1 MASAELLD
9 YYRRRAREYEAI
21 YAKPERQ
28 LDLAAL
34 RAQIPER
41 LRGARVLE
49 LACGTGYWTAVI
61 APAAAS
67 VLATDLAEEPMRIA
81 ESKHYPGNVVFKRA
95 DAYALAGLGRFDAA
109 FAGFW
114 WSHVPRRRIDEFLAS
129 LHGCLDSGARVLLL
143 DNRYVPGSSTP
154 LSSLDPEGNSYQL
167 RRLGDGAEVRVL
179 KNFPDEAELRS
190 RLARYSADV
199 SYKELEYY
207 WLVEYRLK

>member
-1 MASAELLD
+1 MEPADLVE

-21 YAKPERQ
+21 YEKPERQ
-28 LDLAAL
+28 GDLALL
-34 RAQIPER
+34 RTLIPEL

-49 LACGTGYWTAVI
+49 IACGTGYWTQLI
-61 APAAAS
+61 AQAAAS

-81 ESKHYPGNVVFKRA
+81 QSKNYLGDIAFRRA
-95 DAYALAGLGRFDAA
+95 DAYALHGLGRFDAA

-114 WSHVPRRRIDEFLAS
+114 WSHVPRGRIEAFLAS
-129 LHGCLDSGARVLLL
+129 LHGCLESGARVVMF

-154 LSSLDPEGNSYQL
+154 IQGIDAEGNSYQQ

-179 KNFPDEAELRS
+179 KNFPGEDELRRHLS
-190 RLARYSADV
+190 PRAAHFRYR
-199 SYKELEYY
+199 EFEYY